1 MNEQQWNGAFSAI
14 RAEASLKEETLAYL
28 ARRTHG
34 YRRAPVRRQLGAA
47 LAACLVVVS
56 LVGGGLFFTPAYAL
70 SLELPAE
77 SASGTDTAA
86 WELEV
91 NCFHRIVSCTSTSED
106 SAVLSDTASL
116 RFQDWRELLQA
127 LLTED
132 TAEPVSVTVISGDP
146 DQSADVLEDLQTWT
160 AQRPGLHCGS
170 LTSQE
175 AQEAQSVGL
184 SCWKYKIYLKA
195 KSLPRFNARSCKG
208 NGHAG
213 TPGTAGPGYRGNPP
227 RQWRSELRAGV
238 LWKSSPARMGIIKI
252 HLVTAKR
259 PCLFGRGALCV

>member
-1 MNEQQWNGAFSAI
+1 MERCLFRHPRGSVH
-14 RAEASLKEETLAYL
+14 KEETLAYL

-116 RFQDWRELLQA
+116 RFQDWRELLQT

-184 SCWKYKIYLKA
+184 SCWKYQIYLKV
-195 KSLPRFNARSCKG
+195 KSLYPNLTPEAVKEMTMQELQELLGQDTEEILPG
-208 NGHAG
+208 NGGANCG
-213 TPGTAGPGYRGNPP
+213 QASYGNHH
-227 RQWRSELRAGV
+227 RHGWES
-238 LWKSSPARMGIIKI
+238 
-252 HLVTAKR
+252 
-259 PCLFGRGALCV
+259 

>member
-28 ARRTHG
+28 AHG

-116 RFQDWRELLQA
+116 RFQDWRELLQT

-184 SCWKYKIYLKA
+184 SCWKYQIYLKV
-195 KSLPRFNARSCKG
+195 KSLYPNLTPEAVKEMTMQELQELLGQDTEEILPG
-208 NGHAG
+208 NGGANCG
-213 TPGTAGPGYRGNPP
+213 QASYGNHH
-227 RQWRSELRAGV
+227 RHGWES
-238 LWKSSPARMGIIKI
+238 
-252 HLVTAKR
+252 
-259 PCLFGRGALCV
+259 

>member
-116 RFQDWRELLQA
+116 RFQDWRELLQT

-184 SCWKYKIYLKA
+184 SCWKYQIYLKV
-195 KSLPRFNARSCKG
+195 KSLYPDLTSEAVKEMTMQELQELLGQDSEEILPG
-208 NGHAG
+208 NGGANCG
-213 TPGTAGPGYRGNPP
+213 QASYGNHH
-227 RQWRSELRAGV
+227 RHGWES
-238 LWKSSPARMGIIKI
+238 
-252 HLVTAKR
+252 
-259 PCLFGRGALCV
+259 